1 MAEVFEVSPQKPEY
15 EFDDGDDDASSS
27 SSLEDDTPLFVKET
41 ESEESSSDESDPKGL
56 LRRLEEPKE
65 SNNYILLS
73 ILLVICTIGATFYCT
88 PMLYTNN
95 SEIVYPLLL
104 EQHDTH
110 SRHYKHDLAIK
121 RRIVSQLKLHL
132 IANPQYSLLCM
143 HHLRVPIPYIKI
155 CVLYAHD
162 QFITMLNPIL
172 IGGSTEKSIY
182 NEKSV
187 ACTNTSTNERQK
199 SAMVQWESGSETMY
213 ALFDEMESVM
223 LQMIIDE

>member
-15 EFDDGDDDASSS
+15 EFDDGVESSSS
-27 SSLEDDTPLFVKET
+27 SSLEDDIPLVV
-41 ESEESSSDESDPKGL
+41 ESEESSSEESEELEDPKG
-56 LRRLEEPKE
+56 
-65 SNNYILLS
+65 STNFISIS
-73 ILLVICTIGATFYCT
+73 ILLVICTIGATLYCA
-88 PMLYTNN
+88 PILYTNN
-95 SEIVYPLLL
+95 TEIMYPLLL
-104 EQHDTH
+104 EQHDTY

-121 RRIVSQLKLHL
+121 HRIVSQLKLHL
-132 IANPQYSLLCM
+132 IANPQYTLLCM

-162 QFITMLNPIL
+162 QFITMLNPRL

-199 SAMVQWESGSETMY
+199 SAMVQWESGTETMY

-223 LQMIIDE
+223 LQMIIDEQNGVIKC